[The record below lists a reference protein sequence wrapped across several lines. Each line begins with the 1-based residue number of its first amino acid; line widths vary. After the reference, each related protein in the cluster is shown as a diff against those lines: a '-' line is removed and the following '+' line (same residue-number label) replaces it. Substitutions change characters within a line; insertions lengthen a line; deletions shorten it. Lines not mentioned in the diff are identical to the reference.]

1 MKKLV
6 VLVLGMAVLVGAG
19 LSFKA
24 SLGSPSR
31 LRLPDFGIK
40 ELIADS
46 KIELSGKMAEERRP
60 LSAFSK
66 IELTGSGKLI
76 VNLDAQPGALIKA
89 DENILP
95 MVVSEVRG
103 DTLHLGP
110 RPGALFTGGTIVY
123 EISAQSVELVRTSGS
138 GDIEINGIVT
148 GNELALQSEG
158 SGKIRAKVDVKEL
171 ESRIAGSGDVEVSG
185 TAEDFS
191 LLILGSGN
199 VRGKELSGEKVKAN
213 IAGSGNVDLGTYKE
227 IDVNIAGSGDLSYTG
242 NPKLSTRVAG
252 SGKVR
257 SR

>member
-1 MKKLV
+1 MKKFI
-6 VLVLGMAVLVGAG
+6 VLALGMMVLVGSG
-19 LSFKA
+19 LVFKA

-31 LRLPDFGIK
+31 LRLPDLGIK
-40 ELIADS
+40 ELISDS

-60 LSAFSK
+60 LGAFSK

-76 VNLDAQPGALIKA
+76 LNLDAQPGALIKA
-89 DENILP
+89 DERLLP
-95 MVVSEVRG
+95 VVVSEVRG

-110 RPGALFTGGTIVY
+110 RPGALFSGGTIVY

-138 GDIEINGIVT
+138 GDVEINGTVT
-148 GNELALQSEG
+148 GDELTLQSEG

-171 ESRIAGSGDVEVSG
+171 ESRIAGSGDVDISG
-185 TAEDFS
+185 KAEDFS

-199 VRGKELSGEKVKAN
+199 VRGQELSGEKIKAN

-227 IDVNIAGSGDLSYTG
+227 IDVNIAGSGDLSYSG